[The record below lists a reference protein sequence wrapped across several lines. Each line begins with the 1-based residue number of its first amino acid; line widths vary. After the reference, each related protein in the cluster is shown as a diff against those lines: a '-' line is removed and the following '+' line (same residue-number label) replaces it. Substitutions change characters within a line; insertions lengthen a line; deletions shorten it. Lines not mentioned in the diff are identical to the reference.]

1 MGIRRGSITT
11 GIIADGLV
19 FNMDAAN
26 RASYVPNGTTS
37 FNTLNILQSG
47 SFENGIDFLQPPIS
61 ASCWEFD
68 GTDEYITVSSTL
80 NLSTSHTISY
90 WCNVSATSF
99 SNIISGTGGSRIL
112 FNSPNKIYYYSE
124 GYTNTQPTVSTPLN
138 QWNNV
143 IISRDSTTIR
153 FYVNGSLKTT
163 TTGFGG
169 NHFTFNKISG
179 LDVDNQLASM
189 HFYNR
194 GLSST
199 EVLHNYNALKGRFG
213 L

>member
-80 NLSTSHTISY
+80 
-90 WCNVSATSF
+90 
-99 SNIISGTGGSRIL
+99 
-112 FNSPNKIYYYSE
+112 
-124 GYTNTQPTVSTPLN
+124 
-138 QWNNV
+138 
-143 IISRDSTTIR
+143 D
-153 FYVNGSLKTT
+153 
-163 TTGFGG
+163 
-169 NHFTFNKISG
+169 
-179 LDVDNQLASM
+179 
-189 HFYNR
+189 
-194 GLSST
+194 
-199 EVLHNYNALKGRFG
+199 
-213 L
+213 